1 MYRRPKS
8 LQVLLD
14 IRTAMSEEAG
24 HDIPT
29 FIGMIRTGSRP
40 VEAARTVTREEG
52 PLCEEQ
58 HESVAAQPK
67 THVSRS

>member
-8 LQVLLD
+8 LEVILA
-14 IRTAMSEEAG
+14 IRKTMSEEAD

-29 FIGMIRTGSRP
+29 FVEMIRTGVLPTDSG
-40 VEAARTVTREEG
+40 RTVTREEG

-58 HESVAAQPK
+58 PVADNAKIHVAHE
-67 THVSRS
+67 